1 MNCRGF
7 LALLTALALGSGC
20 LNLKPTADITRHFL
34 LSVPPDLEP
43 LPGTPVRDLAVGVMP
58 LLLPSY
64 LDSPWLAIRE
74 NENEI
79 RYAMSDRWGERLEKG
94 VRRVLATSLGQFLGT
109 ERVAA
114 EAWRS
119 TAVDFELSVSLR
131 RCDLYA
137 DGRVW
142 VVGRWQLLETATA
155 NVVCRD
161 QHRVQHRGPSP
172 DTDPAGAAAA
182 LSGALAEFSREI
194 ARSVLTAAQRD
205 APAAAR

>member
-1 MNCRGF
+1 MNCRGLF
-7 LALLTALALGSGC
+7 SLLTVLAWGSGC
-20 LNLKPTADITRHFL
+20 LNLKPAPDLTRHFL
-34 LSVPPDLEP
+34 LSVPSDLEP
-43 LPGTPVRDLAVGVMP
+43 LPGAPSGNLAVGVTP

-94 VRRVLATSLGQFLGT
+94 VRRVLAANLGQLLAT

-137 DGRVW
+137 DGRVL
-142 VVGRWQLLETATA
+142 VEGRWQVLETTNA

-161 QHRVQHRGPSP
+161 QHRVQHSGPPP

-182 LSGALAEFSREI
+182 LSGAVAEFSREI
-194 ARSVLTAAQRD
+194 ARSVLTAAGRES
-205 APAAAR
+205 PTAAR